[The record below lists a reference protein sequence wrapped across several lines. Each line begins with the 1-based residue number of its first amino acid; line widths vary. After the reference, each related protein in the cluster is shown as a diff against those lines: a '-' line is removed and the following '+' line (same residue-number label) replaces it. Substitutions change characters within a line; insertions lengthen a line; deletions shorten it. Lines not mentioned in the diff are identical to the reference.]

1 MGNEVLRRDEIKPG
15 EYVYETYTK
24 TIKADDPQLKI
35 PFDKV
40 INRVLNFVNVSD
52 IIQNIQKDSEYVVQ
66 IPVEFKKQYE
76 SGEFWIMKNLK
87 NGKEW
92 PTLMKKGSNGKNEI
106 VTPLA
111 IKKKSFVQGNP
122 IQDLTQQFQMMQ
134 IQSQIQKQNEI
145 LEDICETVKHIEQG
159 QMNDRIALLE
169 AGKDQIIYALERDDS
184 DPGKRTAI
192 ENGISDMIQAQNQI
206 FKEFEYQV
214 LNFKPIPESKPQRI
228 LEEFIHSDYLN
239 KQSNNYNK
247 IVDYYELYK
256 EATKYIAF
264 AHVLIGQEKSI
275 SKIYSNSIG
284 KMQSLNYGNL
294 RTIEYIHPKENYQ
307 FLYDEDIKQ
316 LEEDRKNCVLIS
328 RKYDS
333 LSIEFTGEQLLEIT
347 QYEE

>member
-1 MGNEVLRRDEIKPG
+1 MGNEVLKRDETKPE

-24 TIKADDPQLKI
+24 TLKADDPHLIMPFNEVVNKI
-35 PFDKV
+35 
-40 INRVLNFVNVSD
+40 LNCVNVSD
-52 IIQNIQKDSEYVVQ
+52 IVQNIQKGSEYVVQ

-92 PTLMKKGSNGKNEI
+92 PTLMKKGANGKNEI

-111 IKKKSFVQGNP
+111 IKKESFVQGNP

-134 IQSQIQKQNEI
+134 IQSQIQKQNEV
-145 LEDICETVKHIEQG
+145 LEDICETVKHVEQG

-169 AGKDQIIYALERDDS
+169 AGRDQIIYAMERDDS
-184 DPGKRTAI
+184 DSGKRTAI
-192 ENGISDMIQAQNQI
+192 ENGISSMIEAQNQI
-206 FKEFEYQV
+206 FKELEYRV
-214 LNFKPIPESKPQRI
+214 NNFKSIPSSRPQRI
-228 LEEFIHSDYLN
+228 LEEFVHSDYLN
-239 KQSNNYNK
+239 KQSEAYNK

-264 AHVLIGQEKSI
+264 AHVLIGQEKSM
-275 SKIYSNSIG
+275 SKIYGNSID
-284 KMQSLNYGNL
+284 KMQSLNYENL

-333 LSIEFTGEQLLEIT
+333 LSIEFTGEQKRLL
-347 QYEE
+347 QA